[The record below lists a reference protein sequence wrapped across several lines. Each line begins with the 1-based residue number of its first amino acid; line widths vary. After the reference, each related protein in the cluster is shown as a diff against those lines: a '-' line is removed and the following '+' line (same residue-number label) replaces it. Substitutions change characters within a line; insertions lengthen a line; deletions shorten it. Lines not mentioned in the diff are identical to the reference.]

1 MSLLGDTWSYY
12 QDNQATVD
20 AAIRTHVRISA
31 ISIALAAG
39 IGLSLG
45 IVCAKVGRLTSFL
58 IVTIGNLGRTV
69 PTFAVI
75 ALVGILYTFG
85 PKPAV
90 IGLVA
95 LGIPPIL
102 INTFTG
108 VRDVDPATIEASR
121 GMGLNGFQILTRV
134 ELPLALPLVFAGIRT
149 SAVQIVATATLA
161 SLIGAG
167 GLGDLVFAG
176 VNNLQNDV
184 LLVGAIPLALL
195 ALLAELLFAGAERLS
210 TPRGLRIGRRLAI
223 REGRTA

>member
-1 MSLLGDTWSYY
+1 VGGGAGAAVMSLLGDTWTYY
-12 QDNQATVD
+12 QDNQAMVD

-108 VRDVDPATIEASR
+108 VRDVGPATIQS
-121 GMGLNGFQILTRV
+121 
-134 ELPLALPLVFAGIRT
+134 
-149 SAVQIVATATLA
+149 
-161 SLIGAG
+161 
-167 GLGDLVFAG
+167 
-176 VNNLQNDV
+176 
-184 LLVGAIPLALL
+184 
-195 ALLAELLFAGAERLS
+195 
-210 TPRGLRIGRRLAI
+210 
-223 REGRTA
+223 

>member
-1 MSLLGDTWSYY
+1 
-12 QDNQATVD
+12 
-20 AAIRTHVRISA
+20 
-31 ISIALAAG
+31 
-39 IGLSLG
+39 
-45 IVCAKVGRLTSFL
+45 KVGRLTSFL

-121 GMGLNGFQILTRV
+121 GMGLNGFQVLMRV

-195 ALLAELLFAGAERLS
+195 ALLAELLFA
-210 TPRGLRIGRRLAI
+210 
-223 REGRTA
+223 